1 MRYGCCQSMVK
12 RARGGGEQTA
22 PQEPRPKCRA
32 PWMLSSPPNA
42 ADEAQFLA
50 LGEVLFGFKCI
61 FRYRAGICEG
71 KAEVAA
77 LQLHLVPNLGPFDRT
92 ALLLLRNSFAVHPS
106 GQTIAK
112 LCQAS
117 NKELNLMQNRCQTV
131 KVFPELRICQAF

>member
-32 PWMLSSPPNA
+32 PWMLSSPPSA

-92 ALLLLRNSFAVHPS
+92 ALLCFVTHLLSIL
-106 GQTIAK
+106 Q
-112 LCQAS
+112 
-117 NKELNLMQNRCQTV
+117 V
-131 KVFPELRICQAF
+131 KRLPDSARRVTKS